1 MSFQERYKSGNPPW
15 EIHRADYNLINMV
28 RDTPILPCD
37 ALDVGCGTG
46 SNAIWL
52 RQQDFTVVGVDSSE
66 IAIERAREKARR
78 AEVDCKFHV
87 LDFLDHDIPGA
98 PFDFVFDRGCF
109 HHFLEYDK
117 LGQFAEKVA
126 MVLKDGGLWL
136 TLTGSADETREGP
149 GPPQLSA
156 RQIADAAE
164 PFFEILSL
172 ASKHF
177 DTDQPVP
184 AKNWVC
190 LSRKR
195 AETSLYA

>member
-15 EIHRADYNLINMV
+15 EIHRADYNLVNVVQEI
-28 RDTPILPCD
+28 PILPCNV
-37 ALDVGCGTG
+37 LDVGCGTG

-52 RQQDFTVVGVDSSE
+52 KQQSFNVVGVDSSE
-66 IAIERAREKARR
+66 IAIEKAREKARK
-78 AEVDCKFHV
+78 AKVDCKFHV
-87 LDFLDHDIPGA
+87 LDFLDNDIPGV

-117 LGQFAEKVA
+117 LSQFAEKVT
-126 MVLKDGGLWL
+126 MVLTNGSLWL
-136 TLTGSADETREGP
+136 TLTGNADETRGGP

-156 RQIADAAE
+156 RQIVNAVE

-172 ASKHF
+172 VSKHF
-177 DTDQPVP
+177 DTDQSVP

-190 LSRKR
+190 LLKKR
-195 AETSLYA
+195 A